1 MHCSLLNNIRFVW
14 LETLTMLVNKMTNIF
29 FNKLKHYIISH
40 YIFMNINNIT
50 IVNNIAINRKIA
62 LITI

>member
-29 FNKLKHYIISH
+29 FNKLKHYFIFH
-40 YIFMNINNIT
+40 CIFMNINNIT
-50 IVNNIAINRKIA
+50 IVNNIAINRKIV